1 MPVAS
6 FFFVN
11 IFLQKSLF
19 LRYIM
24 ELNLNENFIF
34 ETEQIKSHQK
44 FKLTIQKQR
53 PNQEI
58 NNRAPGTILS
68 RFANEYSRVL
78 VVIISF
84 QTQWRI
90 ILIEDAE
97 MNVIYNSCPL

>member
-1 MPVAS
+1 MKKK
-6 FFFVN
+6 
-11 IFLQKSLF
+11 IEIGTHKI
-19 LRYIM
+19 REI
-24 ELNLNENFIF
+24 
-34 ETEQIKSHQK
+34 EQIKSHQK
-44 FKLTIQKQR
+44 FKLAIQKQR

-90 ILIEDAE
+90 ILIDAE